1 MNSHGVVLRE
11 SYSEARAASN
21 PTKALAQEAE
31 SSDSDDENDKN
42 SDSIIEINI
51 DGATH
56 KRNKKRK

>member
-11 SYSEARAASN
+11 SHNEATTSSLA
-21 PTKALAQEAE
+21 AQESAE
-31 SSDSDDENDKN
+31 SSDSDDENDQN